1 MDFPKQIKLWFLVNL
16 HHSLESWKDEQ
27 PILSKT
33 EVQLSNKYKI
43 SLLLCFFW
51 GILQFSQQFHC
62 KIYIWRWRGPN
73 LIFFLVISI
82 TLSFQ
87 IKQNL
92 NSKNFVHMGFCG
104 PKCWQNFNILQL
116 AWSLTPNKFWTKYL
130 RCLIS
135 IWLQLNHNGS

>member
-1 MDFPKQIKLWFLVNL
+1 M
-16 HHSLESWKDEQ
+16 
-27 PILSKT
+27 
-33 EVQLSNKYKI
+33 
-43 SLLLCFFW
+43 LCFFL

-104 PKCWQNFNILQL
+104 PKCRQNFNILQL

-135 IWLQLNHNGS
+135 IWLQLNHNGSWNLLKNFSKLNFLAILCYYYGFFKKTEIFIFS